1 LLPHRSN
8 DEIISLLELSAR
20 IGRDILLTQ
29 ANTGNTSIK
38 IGQHLWIKAS
48 GTWLADANRQNILM
62 RLDLAKARASLRG
75 GVDPLETRAWDG
87 DEKRQPS
94 IETALHVTMP
104 HRVVIHVHSVNV
116 IAWAVRRDGP
126 ACLAERLEGLRWRWI
141 PYTPSGVPLAQEVGR
156 ALSEAPDTDVFIL
169 ANHGLVVGGPNS
181 ARSEALLWEVER
193 RVALTARRAPKANSE
208 VLRRI
213 ADGSEWYLADNVT
226 VHALATDPVSA
237 GIVAGGLLF
246 PCQAIFSSSDPEEAF
261 RPVGSDSLLHA
272 PEKYRSRPFLIVE
285 ECGVLTHR
293 SLSACGSAILTGFAQ
308 VVRRIPQYAAV
319 RYLTPQ
325 DMENLDAANYD
336 AAAKDA
342 SA

>member
-1 LLPHRSN
+1 MSNRSK
-8 DEIISLLELSAR
+8 DEIVSLLELSAR

-29 ANTGNTSIK
+29 ANAGNTSVK
-38 IGQHLWIKAS
+38 IGRHLWIKTS

-62 RLDLAKARASLRG
+62 RLQLAKARDSLRRG
-75 GVDPLETRAWDG
+75 LDPVQDRAWDQ
-87 DEKRQPS
+87 EEQRQPS
-94 IETALHVTMP
+94 IETALHVTLP

-141 PYTPSGVPLAQEVGR
+141 PYAASGVPLAQEVGR

-213 ADGSEWYLADNVT
+213 ADGSEWNLADNVT
-226 VHALATDPVSA
+226 VHALATDPISA
-237 GIVAGGLLF
+237 GIIAGGLLF
-246 PCQAIFSSSDPEEAF
+246 PCQAIFSSSDPVSVF
-261 RPVGSDSLLHA
+261 RPVGSDELLRA
-272 PEKYRSRPFLIVE
+272 PEKYRDWPLLIVE
-285 ECGVLTHR
+285 ECGVLIHR
-293 SLSACGSAILTGFAQ
+293 SLSAAGSAILTGFAQ

-319 RYLTPQ
+319 RYLTSQ
-325 DMENLDAANYD
+325 EIEGLDIANYN
-336 AAAKDA
+336 ATAKDA
-342 SA
+342 GA

>member
-1 LLPHRSN
+1 MSNRSK
-8 DEIISLLELSAR
+8 DEIVSLLEFSSR
-20 IGRDILLTQ
+20 IGRDILLIQ

-38 IGQHLWIKAS
+38 TGQHLWIKAS

-62 RLDLAKARASLRG
+62 RLELAKARASLRRG
-75 GVDPLETRAWDG
+75 ANPAETHPWDQE
-87 DEKRQPS
+87 DERQPS

-116 IAWAVRRDGP
+116 IAWAVRQDGP

-141 PYTPSGVPLAQEVGR
+141 PYAPSGVPLAQEVGH

-169 ANHGLVVGGPNS
+169 ANHGLVVGGPNC

-193 RVALTARRAPKANSE
+193 RLALTARRAPKANSE
-208 VLRRI
+208 VLHRL
-213 ADGSEWYLADNVT
+213 AQASEWHLADNVT

-237 GIVAGGLLF
+237 GIIAGGLLF
-246 PCQAIFSSSDPEEAF
+246 PCQAIFSSSDPANLF
-261 RPVGSDSLLHA
+261 RPVGYDGLLRV
-272 PEKYRSRPFLIVE
+272 PEKYRDRPFLIVE
-285 ECGVLTHR
+285 ECGVLTHG
-293 SLSACGSAILTGFAQ
+293 SLSAAGSAILTGFAQ

-319 RYLTPQ
+319 RYLTSQ
-325 DMENLDAANYD
+325 QIEGLDMANYG
-336 AAAKDA
+336 AAAKEG